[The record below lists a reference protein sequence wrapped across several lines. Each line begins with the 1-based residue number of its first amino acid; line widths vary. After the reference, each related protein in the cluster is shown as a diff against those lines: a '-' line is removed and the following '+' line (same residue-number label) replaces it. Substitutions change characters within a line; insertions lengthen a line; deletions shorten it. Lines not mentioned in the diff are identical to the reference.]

1 MRYPGGVDAVNLLF
15 SRFPGAQD
23 VRGTSAL
30 RRPKRSGDRRTG
42 SNPVYSTQ
50 KASADAGAFLFDS
63 PLTVHIIINNVKN
76 GCKLEKYVYNRRG
89 KGEKPT

>member
-1 MRYPGGVDAVNLLF
+1 MLTARRGVSFRRGVDAASLLF

-42 SNPVYSTQ
+42 SNPVYST
-50 KASADAGAFLFDS
+50 KSSLTIASFLYKSTYQEGA
-63 PLTVHIIINNVKN
+63 P
-76 GCKLEKYVYNRRG
+76 G
-89 KGEKPT
+89 